1 MGVTNSNKVIS
12 TDQIACDG
20 SLRVALAL
28 TAAPDIMSNPTD
40 IVLVLDRSGSMTGL
54 PLASMKAGADTFID
68 IIDEATDGAADGQI
82 GSGSRI
88 GIVSFAGTATADTQ
102 LITSVADLKDAVD
115 ALTAGGNTNHADAFS
130 TAAGLFDPASSNA
143 KVIVMFTDGNTTAG
157 PPPAPVADAAKA
169 QGIIIYAIGLVGSD
183 GVDVSALNEWATDPD
198 AAHVAVTPDAA
209 DLEQLFADLAA
220 NISNPGATDIV
231 IDEVVNPDFVI
242 TSVLMPTK
250 GSAAVTGLNSLRW
263 TIPELGV
270 TASESAVLEFF
281 IRHTAQTSGVKEV
294 NQSIDYSDAEGNA
307 VTFPDPTVTVSCD
320 VVVCPEGC
328 PDPVDLSVEGCA
340 DAVVVDAGDVYLES
354 QGRIIQLNVTLKN
367 VCPGKRVALAAI
379 LAEVDDSGQ
388 EYSRGLK
395 TLTIPA
401 HDFPSC
407 RDVHVRCIK
416 FVVPEDLNVS
426 SGAARGMC
434 SRRSFRARFI
444 AHTIDTSFQCC
455 QGC

>member
-1 MGVTNSNKVIS
+1 M
-12 TDQIACDG
+12 
-20 SLRVALAL
+20 
-28 TAAPDIMSNPTD
+28 
-40 IVLVLDRSGSMTGL
+40 
-54 PLASMKAGADTFID
+54 
-68 IIDEATDGAADGQI
+68 
-82 GSGSRI
+82 
-88 GIVSFAGTATADTQ
+88 
-102 LITSVADLKDAVD
+102 
-115 ALTAGGNTNHADAFS
+115 
-130 TAAGLFDPASSNA
+130 
-143 KVIVMFTDGNTTAG
+143 
-157 PPPAPVADAAKA
+157 ADAAKA

-242 TSVLMPTK
+242 TSVLMPSK

-294 NQSIDYSDAEGNA
+294 NQSIDYSDTEGNA

-379 LAEVDDSGQ
+379 LTEVDDSGQ
-388 EYSRGLK
+388 EYQRGLK

-426 SGAARGMC
+426 SGAAMGMC

>member
-1 MGVTNSNKVIS
+1 MPA
-12 TDQIACDG
+12 ACLQRRPQR
-20 SLRVALAL
+20 LRREEGPLRLQLFFRRLRAAYPQGAGRIRMAAQLP
-28 TAAPDIMSNPTD
+28 TAARE
-40 IVLVLDRSGSMTGL
+40 LCEAFLKHCGL
-54 PLASMKAGADTFID
+54 PSEFVRRRALFRP
-68 IIDEATDGAADGQI
+68 
-82 GSGSRI
+82 SRRCHP
-88 GIVSFAGTATADTQ
+88 
-102 LITSVADLKDAVD
+102 L
-115 ALTAGGNTNHADAFS
+115 
-130 TAAGLFDPASSNA
+130 
-143 KVIVMFTDGNTTAG
+143 
-157 PPPAPVADAAKA
+157 PAPVADAAKA

-242 TSVLMPTK
+242 TSVLMPSK

-354 QGRIIQLNVTLKN
+354 QGRTIQLNVTLKN

-379 LAEVDDSGQ
+379 LTEVDDSGQ

-426 SGAARGMC
+426 SGAAMGMC

-444 AHTIDTSFQCC
+444 AHTIDTSFRCC

>member
-20 SLRVALAL
+20 SLRVTLAL

-88 GIVSFAGTATADTQ
+88 GIVSFAGSATADTQ

-130 TAAGLFDPASSNA
+130 TAAGL
-143 KVIVMFTDGNTTAG
+143 
-157 PPPAPVADAAKA
+157 
-169 QGIIIYAIGLVGSD
+169 
-183 GVDVSALNEWATDPD
+183 
-198 AAHVAVTPDAA
+198 
-209 DLEQLFADLAA
+209 EQLFADLAA
-220 NISNPGATDIV
+220 NISNPEATDIV

-242 TSVLMPTK
+242 TSVLMPSK

-294 NQSIDYSDAEGNA
+294 NQSIDYSDTEGNA

-379 LAEVDDSGQ
+379 LTEVDDSGQ

-426 SGAARGMC
+426 SGAAMGMC